1 MAVRVVNQR
10 RPPVSLLDLLNARV
24 LGNTNDC
31 VEVLVFGLVELNL
44 GVVEEVKILLVS
56 PIKTQ
61 ERLIV
66 LHGLVNVMILLF
78 PVHCDRIW
86 NYYLIKLLSFGERP
100 SPSEERLL
108 VAPVQLN
115 CLGAIINRLG
125 VFAQFAEAR
134 RPVAE

>member
-31 VEVLVFGLVELNL
+31 VEVLVFGLVELDL

-66 LHGLVNVMILLF
+66 LHGL
-78 PVHCDRIW
+78 
-86 NYYLIKLLSFGERP
+86 IKLLGLGERS
-100 SPSEERLL
+100 SPSEEGLL